1 MIKRVALLAL
11 ILTCLPAASY
21 AQTLSGTITG
31 TVTDAQG
38 AVLPG
43 VNVTLT
49 GRTGSQATVSDE
61 SGVFRFVGLNPGPY
75 SIRAELSGFRTYE
88 EQNLDLGIGRT
99 ITLRVGMLLGTV
111 AETVE
116 VVATSPIVDTTSTAT
131 DTTISQDLLFSMPI
145 SRTNAAVNMLNNA
158 PGVNSGSA
166 FGGPANAGNALL
178 LDGVDTSDP
187 EAGTAWTFFNYNIID
202 EVQVG
207 SLGQPAEYGG
217 FTGAVVN
224 TITKSG
230 GNRYSSLFEYRYT
243 EKGLRGD
250 NITDEIKTQNPTLA
264 ASGVDKLNDYTVQLG
279 GPIRRD
285 KVFFFGSIQRYSI
298 EQDPDGPRTIRTEVS
313 PRFNTKVTFQP
324 SAADS
329 IIGTFQYDQY
339 NQTGR
344 TGLGGAALTTDERTI
359 EQDSPE
365 FIWNGQY
372 RKVLGSSSFF
382 EAKFT
387 GYWGYFDLDPILQES
402 ARLNDD
408 GSWSGGA
415 GYSAKYDRL
424 RNQLNASFSRYVEAK
439 GTHNFKFGMEIERST
454 TRNRYAYTDDV
465 QYYDIGGEPYLAYSY
480 SYDVEG
486 TNKRNSFYAQDQW
499 TIGRVTANLGVR
511 FDFLGGDGANGVE
524 YYSTTGIGPRL
535 GLAFDVTGRGTSVLR
550 AFYGH
555 LYSGAVFTSW
565 SRAVP
570 GISDYVIYEVSP
582 TGVLS
587 EIDRVPAENKF
598 TVDPEIDHP
607 RTDEFNVAFEQQLF
621 GRTKLT
627 ATYIRRDSK
636 NFINS
641 VLVDGLWGPTTVN
654 NAKTGQPLTIYEW
667 ANANP
672 ATQRFSI
679 RNVDDATFV
688 GANGQPIGSADPTR
702 EYNGLMLVLTRPI
715 ENRWQAQLSYVL
727 SKTEGRV
734 TSGATAGVSS
744 GQFETPNTI
753 LINRDGLVP
762 LDRRHEFKGF
772 VGYQVPWIEVGLN
785 AVYRG
790 TSGVTYTPFTR
801 YASGTID
808 WTSSVDVQIEPQGTY
823 RVDPLH
829 IVDLRLEKVFRA
841 GFNRFGVYA
850 DFENL
855 FNVGTAITAQ
865 NRYPSAAISGNTV
878 LFGSATAV
886 TSARQATF
894 GARWSF

>member
-1 MIKRVALLAL
+1 MIKRLGLVALLLTAL
-11 ILTCLPAASY
+11 AGTSA

-31 TVTDAQG
+31 TVSDAQG

-43 VNVTLT
+43 VTVTLT
-49 GRTGSQATVSDE
+49 GRTGSQSTVSDD

-75 SIRAELSGFRTYE
+75 SIRAELTGFRTYE
-88 EQNLDLGIGRT
+88 EQNLDLAIGRT
-99 ITLRVGMLLGTV
+99 ITLRVGLQLGTV

-116 VVATSPIVDTTSTAT
+116 VVATSPLVDTTTTAT

-243 EKGLRGD
+243 NESLRGD
-250 NITDEIKTQNPTLA
+250 NISDEIKAQNPTLLA
-264 ASGVDKLNDYTVQLG
+264 TGVDKLNDYTVQLG
-279 GPIRRD
+279 GPIRRN
-285 KVFFFGSIQRYSI
+285 KVFFFGSIQRYAI

-324 SAADS
+324 TSSDS

-344 TGLGGAALTTDERTI
+344 TGLAGAAGTTDDLTI

-372 RKVLGSSSFF
+372 RKVIGSSSFF

-387 GYWGYFDLDPILQES
+387 GYWGYFDLDPVSQES

-424 RNQLNASFSRYVEAK
+424 RNQLNASFSRYVEAR
-439 GTHNFKFGMEIERST
+439 GTHNFKFGVEIERST
-454 TRNRYAYTDDV
+454 VRNRYAYTNDV
-465 QYYDIGGEPYLAYSY
+465 YYYDIGGEPYLAYGY
-480 SYDVEG
+480 SYDLEG
-486 TNKRNSFYAQDQW
+486 TNKRNTFYAQDQW
-499 TIGRVTANLGVR
+499 TIGRLTANLGVR
-511 FDFLGGDGANGVE
+511 FDGHSGEGSDGVE
-524 YYSTTGIGPRL
+524 YYSTSGIGPRL
-535 GLAFDVTGRGTSVLR
+535 GLAVDVTGRGTSVLR

-570 GISDYVIYEVSP
+570 GTSDFVIYEVSP
-582 TGVLS
+582 AGALTEVS
-587 EIDRVPAENKF
+587 RSPAGRYS
-598 TVDPEIDHP
+598 VAPDIDHP

-621 GRTKLT
+621 GRSKLT

-641 VLVDGLWGPTTVN
+641 LLVDGLWRPITVN

-679 RNVDDATFV
+679 QNVDDVTFV
-688 GANGQPIGSADPTR
+688 GANGQPIGSSDATR
-702 EYNGLMLVLTRPI
+702 EYNGLMLVFTRPMQD
-715 ENRWQAQLSYVL
+715 RWQAQLSYVL

-734 TSGATAGVSS
+734 SSGAVAGVSS
-744 GQFETPNTI
+744 SQFETPNTI

-762 LDRRHEFKGF
+762 LDRLHEFKAF
-772 VGYQVPWIEVGLN
+772 VGYQIPKIEVGLN

-801 YASGTID
+801 YTAGTID
-808 WTSSVDVQIEPQGTY
+808 WTSSVDVWIEPQGTY

-829 IVDLRLEKVFRA
+829 VVDLRLEKVFRA
-841 GFNRFGVYA
+841 GVNRFGVYT
-850 DFENL
+850 DIENL

-865 NRYPSAAISGNTV
+865 TRYPSAAISGNTV
-878 LFGSATAV
+878 LFGSASAV
-886 TSARQATF
+886 TAARQVTF
-894 GARWSF
+894 GGRWSF